1 MVYGITVVLGFVVVI
16 FLFFFVLL
24 HFLGKGL
31 DSNDSEHVDPIPE
44 KKY

>member
-31 DSNDSEHVDPIPE
+31 DSHDAEHVDPIPE

>member
-1 MVYGITVVLGFVVVI
+1 MFYGVTVTLGFVVVI

-31 DSNDSEHVDPIPE
+31 NSHDAEHVDQIPE